1 MVLLDGNGEVLTPPV
16 CYLDGQL
23 KGASQRLEN
32 LGLSGFSNIHSIC
45 QLTVLPGEIIKNC
58 ACLLHIADYI
68 NYRLSGVARGN
79 YSMYS
84 VGKLLDTAGNL
95 HRELLDKL
103 DIPTA
108 IFPEVCSE
116 QVIGKLDN
124 SWPDILQNV
133 PVISGISHDTAAA
146 FYSLAP
152 QKNEVAVIFGTW
164 LMCGVLQ
171 DAAEPLPQSGKVMG
185 INYQYSA
192 RHASAPGLWAF
203 NQCVEAWKKQGVFP
217 GFAEFDAAVNASDYS
232 GSFQAA
238 WSDKPLLPEDVAKS
252 LLEQGAS
259 LPQCLRE
266 RAEFQRRYKLRGESI
281 LH

>member
-1 MVLLDGNGEVLTPPV
+1 
-16 CYLDGQL
+16 
-23 KGASQRLEN
+23 
-32 LGLSGFSNIHSIC
+32 
-45 QLTVLPGEIIKNC
+45 
-58 ACLLHIADYI
+58 
-68 NYRLSGVARGN
+68 
-79 YSMYS
+79 MYS
-84 VGKLLDTAGNL
+84 VGKLLDSAGDLN
-95 HRELLDKL
+95 RELLGKL
-103 DIPTA
+103 NIPET

-116 QVIGKLDN
+116 KVIGKLDN
-124 SWPDILQNV
+124 SWPDILQGV

-152 QKNEVAVIFGTW
+152 QKNEAAVILGTW

-171 DAAEPLPQSGKVMG
+171 EASQPIPQNVKVMG

-259 LPQCLRE
+259 LPQTLGDYG
-266 RAEFQRRYKLRGESI
+266 RALNSGMLKHLEKALESLQKSDCTIDGLVIGGGGIKNAPLMAMLKQKLTLNCRCGNAEASAWGNVLAQI
-281 LH
+281 HALDT